1 MNHRLCFLLLT
12 FIQSFSLVRSIAD
25 SEHLLSFKA
34 STDHTNALSTW
45 SNTSQLCTSWLG
57 VTCTNNNNNSNKNRV
72 THLVLE
78 SLDLSGS
85 IDPLAH
91 LTHLRLLSLKNN
103 ALFSSASLDLS
114 PLKNIKLLYLSR
126 NQFSGDFVNSAKI
139 PLLRRLRRVDLSHNR
154 LSGKIPVSQ
163 LIGLPH
169 LITLRLEGNSFSG
182 SLDLGSV
189 VGFKGF
195 KEGLVDFNV
204 SSNELSGQIPEAL
217 SVFDSSCFGDNKNL
231 CGKPLLISCDDP
243 MPIKMIP
250 DQKEGKKLN
259 RRTIAA
265 IFAVY
270 VVGVAA
276 VIAGVWLYCRR
287 RRDRNWGGEKS
298 RKVGEFNNKAKEDDV
313 EIVFFEGYK
322 GFRVEDLLKS
332 SAEML
337 GKGSVGTTYKVVM
350 DSGDVVVVKR
360 AKRMRKKREIE
371 CLLRV
376 IGGLRHR
383 NLMNLR
389 AYYCSRDELLLV
401 YDFVAK
407 GSLHSLLHGNRGPW
421 RTPLD
426 WMKRL
431 KLASGLAEGLAFLH
445 HGCKV
450 KLSHG
455 HLTSSNVL
463 VDEEGNACI
472 SDVALRQLFDSSIS
486 SNSSSHGNLESQVV
500 KHGYGGRKFSQK
512 SDVYDFGLI
521 LLEVLTG
528 KTVSNG
534 EGGTSLI
541 KWVQSVGRGELA
553 SEVFDFELL
562 SYKEMEEEMV
572 ALLQVAFLC
581 LTPLPQ
587 DRPKMNS
594 VFKMIE
600 DIRARGSRDFSISQS
615 TSDLSSSPSLSED
628 ANPLH

>member
-1 MNHRLCFLLLT
+1 MTHKLCFLLFT
-12 FIQSFSLVRSIAD
+12 FFHSFSLAHSLSN
-25 SEHLLSFKA
+25 SEPDHDHLLSFKA
-34 STDHTNALSTW
+34 SSDHTNALSTW
-45 SNTSQLCTSWLG
+45 SNASQVCNSWFG
-57 VTCTNNNNNSNKNRV
+57 VTCNNRNRV

-78 SLDLSGS
+78 NLALSGS
-85 IDPLAH
+85 IDPLAR

-114 PLKNIKLLYLSR
+114 PLKNIKLLYLSS

-139 PLLRRLRRVDLSHNR
+139 PLLRGLRRVDLSHNR
-154 LSGKIPVSQ
+154 LSGKIPISQ
-163 LIGLPH
+163 LMGLAH
-169 LITLRLEGNSFSG
+169 LITLRLEANSFSG
-182 SLDLGSV
+182 SLDLGSADQGFE
-189 VGFKGF
+189 VGI
-195 KEGLVDFNV
+195 VDFNV

-231 CGKPLLISCDDP
+231 CGKPLLVSCDDP
-243 MPIKMIP
+243 MPIKIGHV
-250 DQKEGKKLN
+250 QKGGKKLS

-276 VIAGVWLYCRR
+276 VVAGVWLCCRR
-287 RRDRNWGGEKS
+287 RRDGNWGGEKG

-313 EIVFFEGYK
+313 EMVFFEGYK
-322 GFRVEDLLKS
+322 GFRVDDLLKS

-360 AKRMRKKREIE
+360 AKRLRKKREIE
-371 CLLRV
+371 GLLRV

-401 YDFVAK
+401 NDFVTK

-421 RTPLD
+421 RAPLD
-426 WMKRL
+426 WTTRL
-431 KLASGLAEGLAFLH
+431 TIASGLAEGLAYLH
-445 HGCKV
+445 HGCKI

-472 SDVALRQLFDSSIS
+472 SDVALHQLFVSSIS
-486 SNSSSHGNLESQVV
+486 SNSSSHGNLESSQGS
-500 KHGYGGRKFSQK
+500 KHGYVGKKFSQK

-521 LLEVLTG
+521 LLEILTG

-534 EGGTSLI
+534 EGGTSII

-572 ALLQVAFLC
+572 ALLQVAFL
-581 LTPLPQ
+581 LFDAATP
-587 DRPKMNS
+587 
-594 VFKMIE
+594 
-600 DIRARGSRDFSISQS
+600 
-615 TSDLSSSPSLSED
+615 
-628 ANPLH
+628 